1 VFASAAGTLAAALRG
16 APLTARGLTAMPW
29 ALPLHVATGAAAVAA
44 IGALWA
50 RRYGLARLTAGA
62 QVSLIVWGWA
72 LALYPYIVPPT
83 LTIAGAAAPE
93 VTLTL
98 VLWAVAGGALALFP
112 SLVYLFRIFKR
123 S

>member
-1 VFASAAGTLAAALRG
+1 MGAAPEARVSRLSSLSVPPRPESRRPDLGR
-16 APLTARGLTAMPW
+16 APLP
-29 ALPLHVATGAAAVAA
+29 TG
-44 IGALWA
+44 
-50 RRYGLARLTAGA
+50 AGA

-72 LALYPYIVPPT
+72 LALYPYIVPPA

-123 S
+123 

>member
-1 VFASAAGTLAAALRG
+1 VGLGTG
-16 APLTARGLTAMPW
+16 T
-29 ALPLHVATGAAAVAA
+29 
-44 IGALWA
+44 
-50 RRYGLARLTAGA
+50 
-62 QVSLIVWGWA
+62 VSV
-72 LALYPYIVPPT
+72 YRPPT